1 MILGDDKRDGKRVR
15 MIALNVLVM
24 LFVAVLSGC
33 CRKIFTPAQPVPVEV
48 HHDTVTV
55 IQHVRHDSIVNHYI
69 EKKDSSSFRQNGDT
83 VRIEYWHWERD
94 YRREKELEAKIDSF
108 FHVKGDSIPY
118 PVPVEVEVPA
128 ELTRWQKLMMNLGGA
143 AFYLLII
150 AVGYGIVRLILKLK

>member
-1 MILGDDKRDGKRVR
+1 MTLGDNKRDGKRVR
-15 MIALNVLVM
+15 MIARNVLVM
-24 LFVAVLSGC
+24 LLVAVLSGC
-33 CRKIFTPAQPVPVEV
+33 CRKVIAPAQPVPVEV

-55 IQHVRHDSIVNHYI
+55 IQHVRHD
-69 EKKDSSSFRQNGDT
+69 
-83 VRIEYWHWERD
+83 RD

-108 FHVKGDSIPY
+108 SHVKGDSIPY

-143 AFYLLII
+143 ALYLLII